1 MEREGAEGG
10 MKCLQAVPLDKIKLL
25 NQKSTEIQTHHKYEI
40 ISFFKYHI
48 LFLNSMYAKIDLNY
62 QFL

>member
-25 NQKSTEIQTHHKYEI
+25 NQKSTEIQTHHKYES
-40 ISFFKYHI
+40 ISFFTHHI
-48 LFLNSMYAKIDLNY
+48 LFKFYVCQK
-62 QFL
+62 

>member
-25 NQKSTEIQTHHKYEI
+25 NQKKHRNI
-40 ISFFKYHI
+40 
-48 LFLNSMYAKIDLNY
+48 NSS
-62 QFL
+62 